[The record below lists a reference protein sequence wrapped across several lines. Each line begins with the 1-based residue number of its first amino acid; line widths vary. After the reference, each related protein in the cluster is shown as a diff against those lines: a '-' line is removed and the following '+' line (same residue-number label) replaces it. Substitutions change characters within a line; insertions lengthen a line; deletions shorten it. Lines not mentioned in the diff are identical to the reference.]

1 VLWPCVHCE
10 CCDHACTPPLR
21 RLVVVH
27 CECCGH
33 ACTPP
38 LRRLVVFTSIAM
50 SSLQPASPFDST
62 QGKRSLSAKPFCILL
77 WLLTLA
83 VVDMLSH
90 ANTHMCGLRLMPRC
104 PPPAPPPPPTHT
116 HRTHKHRWFHAV
128 LHFVAHTLVDGATFS
143 QVHGLQ
149 AKRDVDCRNRS
160 VCHQF
165 DFHVLGR
172 VRTFALVCAQRICF
186 TLFYDFSLCSTRL
199 SSQIRSSTVNCK
211 QRRDCEDCSLLRSL
225 GSSCANVAHVA
236 NKRQRVQFISC
247 IAPVL
252 L

>member
-90 ANTHMCGLRLMPRC
+90 ANTHMCGLRLMPSC
-104 PPPAPPPPPTHT
+104 PPPSPPPPHTHT
-116 HRTHKHRWFHAV
+116 PHPQAPLVPCCAALCRS
-128 LHFVAHTLVDGATFS
+128 HTG
-143 QVHGLQ
+143 G
-149 AKRDVDCRNRS
+149 R
-160 VCHQF
+160 CHI
-165 DFHVLGR
+165 LSGTWTTSEKGR
-172 VRTFALVCAQRICF
+172 
-186 TLFYDFSLCSTRL
+186 
-199 SSQIRSSTVNCK
+199 
-211 QRRDCEDCSLLRSL
+211 
-225 GSSCANVAHVA
+225 
-236 NKRQRVQFISC
+236 
-247 IAPVL
+247 
-252 L
+252 